1 MRIYLYFLAIL
12 FGINLPVFSQIIH
25 SDVKS
30 LSTNADIILT
40 GKVSEQKSEWNSD
53 NTRIY
58 TKVTIDV
65 EEYLKGS
72 NGQNKITITHPGGE
86 VGEVGEL
93 YSHMPRFSNDE
104 EVLLFVKEDRK
115 TMSYKVLSG
124 EDGKLT
130 LYRDKITG
138 ESVTSFNKKVSTI
151 KREIKNYVEQY

>member
-1 MRIYLYFLAIL
+1 MRIYSYFLIIL
-12 FGINLPVFSQIIH
+12 FGINLPVLSQIIH

-30 LSTNADIILT
+30 LSTNADIIIT
-40 GKVSEQKSEWNSD
+40 GKVSEQISEWNSD

-72 NGQNKITITHPGGE
+72 TGQNKITITHPGGE

-115 TMSYKVLSG
+115 NMNYKVLSG